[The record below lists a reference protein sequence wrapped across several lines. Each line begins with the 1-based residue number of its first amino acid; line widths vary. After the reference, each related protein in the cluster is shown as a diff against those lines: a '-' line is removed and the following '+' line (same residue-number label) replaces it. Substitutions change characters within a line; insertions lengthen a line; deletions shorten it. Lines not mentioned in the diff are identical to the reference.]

1 MGPRPQPR
9 LPVPGDASRP
19 APVVVTTAA
28 RVAPVGAPSPRRV
41 PTAPTVPLPA
51 DLRATLSTIA
61 TTLRHVPRE
70 AIHDPPELFVW
81 LNRLAKA
88 LERARD
94 TPMPTPQA
102 AARPSLPVAT
112 LPAPPRALSARERA
126 EAMFSTSTA
135 PTSETTPT
143 ASSPLKVVQGMPMMV
158 TPSRGGAL
166 PRPRIVMD
174 KKGRG
179 VRVEVR
185 RARAAGQLEMPI

>member
-1 MGPRPQPR
+1 MGPRPRPR
-9 LPVPGDASRP
+9 LPTPSGAPRS

-41 PTAPTVPLPA
+41 PITPTVPLPA

-61 TTLRHVPRE
+61 TTMRNVPRE

-88 LERARD
+88 IERLRD
-94 TPMPTPQA
+94 QPMPAPQA
-102 AARPSLPVAT
+102 TARPPSSAPALPT
-112 LPAPPRALSARERA
+112 PPRALSARERA
-126 EAMFSTSTA
+126 ESVFSTVP
-135 PTSETTPT
+135 PTSGMTQVAPSPPES
-143 ASSPLKVVQGMPMMV
+143 AEGMFRSSGA
-158 TPSRGGAL
+158 AL

-174 KKGRG
+174 RKGRG

-185 RARAAGQLEMPI
+185 RARAAGQMEMPL